1 MSLEHL
7 SIKSKKTV
15 SSWQR
20 KEAEGTPQ
28 KQLPTPTTPMI
39 LRIWQIHPPKQKPYC
54 IVWNELPQAL
64 VSMSMHTK
72 QYMYFHQTG
81 DISELNGSFLKL
93 VDKFTYLRS
102 SVSSSETNIDTRLTK
117 AWTATIGYRSYGSQT
132 WPIEWNAVSF
142 KQRSCRCCYMDALHG
157 R

>member
-1 MSLEHL
+1 M
-7 SIKSKKTV
+7 V

-28 KQLPTPTTPMI
+28 KQLPTPTTPM
-39 LRIWQIHPPKQKPYC
+39 RSRFWQMHPPKQKRYC
-54 IVWNELPQAL
+54 IVWGEPPHINAYKTEY
-64 VSMSMHTK
+64 K
-72 QYMYFHQTG
+72 RFNQTG
-81 DISELNGSFLKL
+81 DISTLHSSSVTL

-102 SVSSSETNIDTRLTK
+102 SVSSTETDIITWLTK

-132 WPIEWNAVSF
+132 WPIKWNVVFS
-142 KQRSCRCCYMDALHG
+142 KQRSCRYCYMDALRG